1 MVVRRLCLFSRPE
14 HRDGA
19 GAPAPAAYH
28 DAVRILVTG
37 GVRSGKSTHA
47 EALLADAADVVYV
60 APGRLADCSDP
71 DWDSRVA
78 LHRACRPPT
87 WVTVETADVATALL
101 QTRCP
106 ILVDCLGTWLT
117 ALLDHEALW
126 EVATSDVYAAVEAQL
141 DGLCGALI
149 GVPDAIV
156 VTNEVGLGVVPAH
169 RSGVLFRDLLG
180 IINQRVAAVCDEVH
194 LVIAGRVLKL

>member
-1 MVVRRLCLFSRPE
+1 M
-14 HRDGA
+14 
-19 GAPAPAAYH
+19 
-28 DAVRILVTG
+28 RILVTG

-60 APGRLADCSDP
+60 APGRLADRSDP
-71 DWDSRVA
+71 AWDYRVA
-78 LHRACRPPT
+78 LHRARRSPT
-87 WVTVETADVATALL
+87 WRTVETADVATVLSEA
-101 QTRCP
+101 RCP
-106 ILVDCLGTWLT
+106 VLVDCVGSWLT
-117 ALLDHEALW
+117 ALMDREALW
-126 EVATSDVYAAVEAQL
+126 DGTTADVYAAVEARL

-149 GVPDAIV
+149 GLPDAVV

-180 IINQRVAAVCDEVH
+180 AINQRVAAVCDEVH